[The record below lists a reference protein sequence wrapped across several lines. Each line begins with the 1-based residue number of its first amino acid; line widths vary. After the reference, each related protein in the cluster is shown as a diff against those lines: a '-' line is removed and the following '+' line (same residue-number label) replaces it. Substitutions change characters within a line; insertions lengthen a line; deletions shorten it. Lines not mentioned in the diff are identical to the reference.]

1 MKEHIIGLLS
11 FIVICFSVFWV
22 YYIIDNSFTSLIKTH
37 DIFQERIG
45 DRVILDGDTLR
56 IINYRFMGDEFILE
70 DGRSIH
76 IRLIEKLEVVK

>member
-1 MKEHIIGLLS
+1 MKE
-11 FIVICFSVFWV
+11 FIVGLWVFIVMWFCL
-22 YYIIDNSFTSLIKTH
+22 YYVFDGVLKTH
-37 DIFQERIG
+37 EKYEERIG

-76 IRLIEKLEVVK
+76 MKLIEKLEVVK